1 MKVVLFFE
9 KPGCT
14 TNAKQKI
21 ILKEAGCLV
30 LTRNLLDHKLNEE
43 ELFAYLKGRSIAE
56 WFNPNAPALKQ
67 GILKPN
73 SLNRQEALKLLID
86 DPILIRRPLLNID
99 GNRMCGFDQP
109 LIEEI
114 LGTALQRNISEVC
127 SASDTT
133 CAAPISSASAQ

>member
-43 ELFAYLKGRSIAE
+43 ELYAYLKGRSIAE

-67 GILKPN
+67 GI
-73 SLNRQEALKLLID
+73 
-86 DPILIRRPLLNID
+86 
-99 GNRMCGFDQP
+99 
-109 LIEEI
+109 
-114 LGTALQRNISEVC
+114 V
-127 SASDTT
+127 
-133 CAAPISSASAQ
+133 